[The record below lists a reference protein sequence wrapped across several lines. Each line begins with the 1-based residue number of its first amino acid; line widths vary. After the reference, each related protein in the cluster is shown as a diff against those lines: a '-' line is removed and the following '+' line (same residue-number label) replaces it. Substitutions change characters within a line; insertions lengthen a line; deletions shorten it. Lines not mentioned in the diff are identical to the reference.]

1 MCASKEKLFL
11 KEFDHLYAAATYFL
25 YKSVPNHL
33 VYTPKS
39 WLKVSAN
46 VNWDK
51 LWRYKPFLSH
61 LTANFCMK
69 KFVFFFL
76 TFSPLFPSFFFYQ
89 NPPIH
94 DLKSNQKLCHRSCL
108 NFILFN
114 YGVRNSKFLF
124 STFLPSKCFWE
135 SFFVMTPNWVKFYL
149 RIWYMLMV
157 SLWF

>member
-1 MCASKEKLFL
+1 MLLQHTFFINQNLIIWYIRQK
-11 KEFDHLYAAATYFL
+11 
-25 YKSVPNHL
+25 N
-33 VYTPKS
+33 

-51 LWRYKPFLSH
+51 LSRYQPASYSQFLYEEVCV
-61 LTANFCMK
+61 LFLN
-69 KFVFFFL
+69 VFSA
-76 TFSPLFPSFFFYQ
+76 FSFFFFYQ
-89 NPPIH
+89 NPPIR

-114 YGVRNSKFLF
+114 YGMRNSKFLF

-135 SFFVMTPNWVKFYL
+135 SFFVMPPNWVKFYL

>member
-76 TFSPLFPSFFFYQ
+76 TFSPLFPSFFFTKILLYMTWKVTKSFVT
-89 NPPIH
+89 
-94 DLKSNQKLCHRSCL
+94 DLAW
-108 NFILFN
+108 ILF
-114 YGVRNSKFLF
+114 YLTMV
-124 STFLPSKCFWE
+124 WE
-135 SFFVMTPNWVKFYL
+135 IQNSFFLLFYHL
-149 RIWYMLMV
+149 SVFGKAFL
-157 SLWF
+157 